1 MKDILEMN
9 REEILALNPG
19 NVPHKM
25 IRQQVEHIFSLLQAY
40 WKHDGDFSKPH
51 VKLTSGNHSNG
62 YINCPAVLNH
72 ENLRLI
78 LANQI
83 LFDLR
88 IRKIVIPETWAS
100 ENWVIGSDTSATA
113 LAKSI
118 ADLLGCRHGILEKGP
133 KPKKLQ
139 IWKNQVI
146 QPGEKV
152 LHIEELMTTA
162 FTAKRVREGIKDG
175 NPHPVE
181 FVEVIPVLMHRS
193 KEYFVDGEAVLD
205 IFHFNIENWTPN
217 ECPYCANNSPVLENP
232 KENWAKLTG

>member
-9 REEILALNPG
+9 REEILALDPG

-25 IRQQVEHIFSLLQAY
+25 TRQQVEHIFAQLEAF
-40 WKHDGDFSKPH
+40 WKHDGDFTKPH

-62 YINCPAVLNH
+62 YINCRAVLEH

-78 LANQI
+78 MASQI
-83 LFDLR
+83 LFELR
-88 IRKIVIPETWAS
+88 IRKIVTLETWS
-100 ENWVIGSDTSATA
+100 PENWVIGSDTSATK
-113 LAKSI
+113 LAGSI
-118 ADLLGCRHGILEKGP
+118 AKILGCRHGVLKKGP
-133 KPKKLQ
+133 DKEQ
-139 IWKNQVI
+139 IWEGQIIKR
-146 QPGEKV
+146 GELV

-162 FTAKRVREGIKDG
+162 FTAKRVRKGIKAG
-175 NPHPVE
+175 NSHPVE